1 MYKSNNSHKITALYL
16 RISREDKDRDESYS
30 ISNQR
35 HLLQDVAMK
44 LDLNNAREY
53 IDDGITGTRRDRK
66 STRLNSSH

>member
-1 MYKSNNSHKITALYL
+1 MNKSNNKNNSHKVAALYM

-44 LDLNNAREY
+44 PF
-53 IDDGITGTRRDRK
+53 
-66 STRLNSSH
+66 